1 MKISQHIEDQED
13 YEKTLNEL
21 KSKDIMIHRK
31 LIVEGCVLAAT
42 NIVNSALHKL
52 NKVSES
58 KDIKHNLLEGFVK
71 REKCFGDKSEKIAL
85 NHRKLEELKYR
96 VVHGKSKEL
105 SDVNDALTRYEKT
118 KSLIEGV
125 IKNVE

>member
-1 MKISQHIEDQED
+1 MKSSQHIEDQND
-13 YEKTLNEL
+13 YEKTLKEL
-21 KSKDIMIHRK
+21 KSKDIITHRK

-42 NIVNSALHKL
+42 NIVNLALHRL

-71 REKCFGDKSEKIAL
+71 RERCFGKKSDEIAL

-96 VVHGKSKEL
+96 VVHGKSKEI
-105 SDVNDALTRYEKT
+105 SDVNDALKRYEKA
-118 KSLIEGV
+118 KLLIEGV
-125 IKNVE
+125 LKNVE

>member
-13 YEKTLNEL
+13 YDKTLDEL
-21 KSKDIMIHRK
+21 KSKDIITHRK

-42 NIVNSALHKL
+42 SIVNLALHKL

-71 REKCFGDKSEKIAL
+71 RERCFGDKSDDIAL

-96 VVHGKSKEL
+96 VVHGKSKEIN
-105 SDVNDALTRYEKT
+105 DVNDALKRYEKAKT
-118 KSLIEGV
+118 MIDGV
-125 IKNVE
+125 LKDVK

>member
-1 MKISQHIEDQED
+1 MNISQHLEDKKD

-21 KSKDIMIHRK
+21 KSKDIVTHRK

-42 NIVNSALHKL
+42 NIINFALHKL

-71 REKCFGDKSEKIAL
+71 REKCFGDESDEIAL
-85 NHRKLEELKYR
+85 NHRKLEDLKYR
-96 VVHGKSKEL
+96 VVHGKSREI
-105 SDVNDALTRYEKT
+105 SDVNDALERYEKA
-118 KSLIEGV
+118 KLLVEGV
-125 IKNVE
+125 LKDDK

>member
-1 MKISQHIEDQED
+1 MKISQHLEDQKD
-13 YEKTLNEL
+13 YEKTIEDL
-21 KSKDIMIHRK
+21 KSGDVIIHRK

-42 NIVNSALHKL
+42 NLVNLALHHL

-71 REKCFGDKSEKIAL
+71 RERCFGDKSDEIAL

-96 VVHGKSKEL
+96 VVHGKSREL
-105 SDVNDALTRYEKT
+105 ADVKDAMERYEKIKLLLKGVSDVN
-118 KSLIEGV
+118 
-125 IKNVE
+125 

>member
-1 MKISQHIEDQED
+1 MKISQHIEDQKD
-13 YEKTLNEL
+13 YEKTLNDL
-21 KSKDIMIHRK
+21 KSKDVIIHRK

-42 NIVNSALHKL
+42 NIVNFALHKL

-71 REKCFGDKSEKIAL
+71 REKCFGDKSDEIAL

-96 VVHGKSKEL
+96 VVHGKSSEID
-105 SDVNDALTRYEKT
+105 DVNDALARYEKA
-118 KSLIEGV
+118 KSLITGV
-125 IKNVE
+125 LNNVD